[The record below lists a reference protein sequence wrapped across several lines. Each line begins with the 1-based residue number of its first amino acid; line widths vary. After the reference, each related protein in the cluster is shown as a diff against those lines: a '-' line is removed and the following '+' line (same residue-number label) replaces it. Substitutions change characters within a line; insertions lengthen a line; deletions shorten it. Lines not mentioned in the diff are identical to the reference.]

1 MKSIRT
7 ILAIDS
13 IGALITGILILGLS
27 SFIAP
32 LYAWSHEHVLFVA
45 AGHLSYGTYS
55 GILALGYFRKSWLP
69 SIPVTVLI
77 IANAVWAGQCFT
89 NLWLL
94 RHESSWLGLSHLA
107 MEGVYLFVLAY
118 LEARIFIP
126 ELNPSSASE

>member
-1 MKSIRT
+1 MKSIR
-7 ILAIDS
+7 ILLAIDS
-13 IGALITGILILGLS
+13 IGALITGILILCLS
-27 SFIAP
+27 SFMAP
-32 LYAWSHEHVLFVA
+32 LYEWSYEHVLFVA
-45 AGHLSYGTYS
+45 AGHLTYGTYS
-55 GILALGYFRKSWLP
+55 GILAMGYFRKLWLP

-94 RHESSWLGLSHLA
+94 REDSSWLGLSHLA